1 MAAIGTMTVTGVS
14 GEAYEFS
21 AYPWGTVFKPLGAVY
36 VITKRT
42 IKPDGSAD
50 YSPIYVG
57 YTGDLSACFDNHRK
71 ADCFERYG
79 ANCICVLGVEDEQ
92 LRSKIRLDIMGQY
105 NPICNY

>member
-1 MAAIGTMTVTGVS
+1 MAAIGTMTATVAPEEV
-14 GEAYEFS
+14 YEFS

-42 IKPDGSAD
+42 VKSDGSTY

-57 YTGDLSACFDNHRK
+57 YTDDLSTCFDNHDR
-71 ADCFERYG
+71 AYCFEKYG

-92 LRSKIRLDIMGQY
+92 LRSKLLSEVAARCD
-105 NPICNY
+105 PVCNY